1 MPLVIKEKKQ
11 KREREKENN
20 GCIYSSNYYSC
31 NSGYYDRN
39 F

>member
-1 MPLVIKEKKQ
+1 MLLVIKEKKQ
-11 KREREKENN
+11 KREEKNN

-31 NSGYYDRN
+31 ISGNYDRN

>member
-1 MPLVIKEKKQ
+1 LVIKEKKQ
-11 KREREKENN
+11 KKEGENN

-31 NSGYYDRN
+31 SSSYYDRN